1 MSSDTEA
8 SAEKPKPFEWFE
20 LCIALLLGFGA
31 VGASLAGYQAGL
43 WNGKTTEYFTKSAS
57 LTTLAAADEHQ
68 ALMTSVH
75 DAAVDLEAKRLIAES
90 QVAQDEKLRQ
100 NHLRLAS
107 SLYTRHISEAA
118 YLDLGLPPGPREAK
132 SRNTLISPE
141 ELDRSSD
148 RDLDEKYMH
157 QVFAAAEADRKRAQD
172 DFAIGSHA
180 SSEGDRF
187 ALAEVLFAVSLFVS
201 GTSLVFK
208 TRLRWLFAAMGGV
221 ALISAASYMGRPE
234 WM

>member
-1 MSSDTEA
+1 MSSDP
-8 SAEKPKPFEWFE
+8 SPEKQKPFEWFE
-20 LCIALLLGFGA
+20 LCVALLLGFGA

-43 WNGKTTEYFTKSAS
+43 WNGRTTEYFTKSAS

-68 ALMTSVH
+68 AIMTSMH
-75 DAAVDLEAKRLIAES
+75 DASIDLEAKRLIGES
-90 QVAQDEKLRQ
+90 LVAQDERLRRNQ
-100 NHLRLAS
+100 LQLAS
-107 SLYTRHISEAA
+107 ALYTRHISEAA

-132 SRNTLISPE
+132 SRNTLISE
-141 ELDRSSD
+141 DELAKSSD
-148 RDLDEKYMH
+148 RDLGEKYMH
-157 QVFAAAEADRKRAQD
+157 QVFAVAEADREKAQG

-208 TRLRWLFAAMGGV
+208 THLRWLFAGMGGV
-221 ALISAASYMGRPE
+221 ALVSAACYMGRLE